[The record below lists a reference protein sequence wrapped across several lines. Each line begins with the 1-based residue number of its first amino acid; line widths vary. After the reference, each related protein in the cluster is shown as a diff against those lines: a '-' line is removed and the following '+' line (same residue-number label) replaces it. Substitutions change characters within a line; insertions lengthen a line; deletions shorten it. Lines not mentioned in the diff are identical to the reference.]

1 MKERAT
7 KTSSEWEQWPGRTPE
22 PQPRKRL
29 RALFMPTDAADEVA
43 NLLAEHGKELE
54 ERSAQIREAVV
65 ALEQREERARELHF
79 RVEQVLR
86 DGALELDLRQ
96 AELSTRS
103 SELDA
108 REASIEQA
116 EKEVDSRH
124 RALGAVELRAAAAK
138 RREDAVGLREQEV
151 ERRAAELAELARV
164 LDERGTSAGRSG
176 SKPVREDEHVTLVST
191 ADRYRLVIREGPPPE
206 PGSTVEL
213 DDIPHR
219 VVRLT
224 ASPLPADGRSCALL
238 EAEPHSPG

>member
-1 MKERAT
+1 
-7 KTSSEWEQWPGRTPE
+7 
-22 PQPRKRL
+22 
-29 RALFMPTDAADEVA
+29 MPTDAADEVA
-43 NLLAEHGKELE
+43 KLLAEHGKELE

-108 REASIEQA
+108 REAAVEQA
-116 EKEVDSRH
+116 KETVESR
-124 RALGAVELRAAAAK
+124 RKALGAVELREAAAE
-138 RREDAVGLREQEV
+138 RREDAVRRREEEL

-164 LDERGTSAGRSG
+164 LDERGTSPGRSG
-176 SKPVREDEHVTLVST
+176 SRPVREDEHVALVST

-213 DDIPHR
+213 DDLPYR
-219 VVRLT
+219 TVRLT
-224 ASPLPADGRSCALL
+224 ASPLPGDDRSCALL
-238 EAEPHSPG
+238 EAEPESPR

>member
-43 NLLAEHGKELE
+43 KLLAEHGKELE

-108 REASIEQA
+108 REAAVEQA
-116 EKEVDSRH
+116 KETVESR
-124 RALGAVELRAAAAK
+124 RTALGAVELREAAAE
-138 RREDAVGLREQEV
+138 RREDAVRRREEEL
-151 ERRAAELAELARV
+151 ERRAAELAELGRA
-164 LDERGTSAGRSG
+164 LDERGTSPGRSG
-176 SKPVREDEHVTLVST
+176 SKPVREDEHVALVST

-213 DDIPHR
+213 DDIPYR
-219 VVRLT
+219 AVRLT
-224 ASPLPADGRSCALL
+224 ASPLPGDDRSCALL
-238 EAEPHSPG
+238 EAEPESPR

>member
-1 MKERAT
+1 
-7 KTSSEWEQWPGRTPE
+7 
-22 PQPRKRL
+22 
-29 RALFMPTDAADEVA
+29 MPTDAADQVA

-96 AELSTRS
+96 AELSTRA

-108 REASIEQA
+108 REAALEQER
-116 EKEVDSRH
+116 EKVESRH
-124 RALGAVELRAAAAK
+124 RALGAVELRAAAAQ
-138 RREDAVGLREQEV
+138 RREEEL

-164 LDERGTSAGRSG
+164 LDERGTSPGRSAT
-176 SKPVREDEHVTLVST
+176 KPVREDEYVALVST

-238 EAEPHSPG
+238 EADPDSPC